1 MAVRVMPSSEQL
13 AVAYARSHATLITL
27 IPSTPAT
34 SPQTGRVATE
44 LPPNQTLSMLTVSL
58 AAGIEKDQGHLDE
71 YYLDLSAWAPT
82 KTDADLLIRTAR
94 AVFMDAHLVSH
105 TRGVVSNPRTVL
117 VPRWLPDESVNP
129 PKPRYVATVALT
141 IHPPIL

>member
-1 MAVRVMPSSEQL
+1 MAVRVMPSSEAL

-34 SPQTGRVATE
+34 SPQTARVATE
-44 LPPNQTLSMLTVSL
+44 LPPSQTLSWLTVSL
-58 AAGIEKDQGHLDE
+58 AAGIEKDPGHLDE
-71 YYLDLSAWAPT
+71 YYLDLMAWGT
-82 KTDADLLIRTAR
+82 KAEAELLIRTAR

-117 VPRWLPDESVNP
+117 PPRWLPDESVNP
-129 PKPRYVATVALT
+129 PKPRYLCTVALT